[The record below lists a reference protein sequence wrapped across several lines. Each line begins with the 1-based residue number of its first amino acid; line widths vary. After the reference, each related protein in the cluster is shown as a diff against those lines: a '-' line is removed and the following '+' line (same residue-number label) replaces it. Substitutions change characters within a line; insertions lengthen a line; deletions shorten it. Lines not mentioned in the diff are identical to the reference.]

1 MRIKLLLIFIL
12 SFCFYAT
19 KLEAQNLSGRAVID
33 GSHTEASEILIE
45 NKTQN
50 IRVKTND
57 SGDFSIPAKA
67 EDLIVFS
74 GSFVETRQF
83 FVTQTALDNPNFTI
97 HLNIENIKLDDLNVN
112 KKLSGDMQKDLAT
125 VRKDERKKELYKNLG
140 FDVSIF
146 DLHPEEKKEQIS
158 TGLNL
163 NLGALYKN
171 LSGYYRKM
179 KNRQDYDSYIER
191 INYVRDFMG
200 ESFFTKILKLPA
212 EEIERFLIF
221 VENRKPKEFNEFYQ
235 SKSML
240 GFSNLLENDITLYLD
255 RIKNRDAQ
263 NK

>member
-12 SFCFYAT
+12 SFCFYTT

-74 GSFVETRQF
+74 GSFIETRQF
-83 FVTQTALDNPNFTI
+83 FVTQTALDNLNFTI

-112 KKLSGDMQKDLAT
+112 KKLSGDMQKDLST

-163 NLGALYKN
+163 NLGAPYKN

-212 EEIERFLIF
+212 EEIEQFLIF

-240 GFSNLLENDITLYLD
+240 GFSNLLENEVTLYLD